1 VSVAEQLRPQSRAVS
16 MNLIDEPDLPTR
28 ERMDPDGLQKLADS
42 IAANGLINPI
52 AVEERGN
59 RFVILAGHRRFIA
72 HKQIG
77 AATIDARIY
86 PAGIDQA
93 IAIQACENALQQKPN
108 AAEEGEWL
116 QELYVTKCGEDLE
129 KLSVLTGLSES
140 YLGLRLVIAQGD
152 PRIRDAV
159 KAKEISATVA
169 AHLNRIT
176 DDDLRFYYLES
187 AKAQGA
193 GERLVKLWVSQA
205 QQIQAT
211 RATAQQ
217 PTDSAPAAVASA
229 PINVNRCACCGA
241 THDVSEMIW
250 IQLHKYCNQAI
261 VEPFMRKRRE
271 LES

>member
-52 AVEERGN
+52 AVEERGPL
-59 RFVILAGHRRFIA
+59 RDSRRPSA
-72 HKQIG
+72 LSSRHKQLG

-140 YLGLRLVIAQGD
+140 YLSLRLVIAQGD

-217 PTDSAPAAVASA
+217 PADSAPAAVASA
-229 PINVNRCACCGA
+229 PMNVNRCACCGGD
-241 THDVSEMIW
+241 T
-250 IQLHKYCNQAI
+250 
-261 VEPFMRKRRE
+261 
-271 LES
+271 

>member
-1 VSVAEQLRPQSRAVS
+1 VSVAEPLRPEARAVS

-28 ERMDPDGLQKLADS
+28 ERMDPDGLQRLADS

-52 AVEERGN
+52 ALEERLP
-59 RFVILAGHRRFIA
+59 RYVILAGHRRFIA
-72 HKQIG
+72 TKMLG

-86 PAGIDQA
+86 PAGIDRA
-93 IAIQACENALQQKPN
+93 IAIQASENAHQQKPN
-108 AAEEGEWL
+108 AGEEGEWF
-116 QELYVTKCGEDLE
+116 QELYVTKCGSDLE
-129 KLSVLTGLSES
+129 KLSALTGLSES
-140 YLGLRLVIAQGD
+140 YLSLRLIIAQGD
-152 PRIRDAV
+152 PRVRDAV

-211 RATAQQ
+211 RATAQ
-217 PTDSAPAAVASA
+217 PSAESAPAAVASA
-229 PINVNRCACCGA
+229 PVNENRCACCAG
-241 THDVSEMIW
+241 THDVSEMVW

>member
-1 VSVAEQLRPQSRAVS
+1 MTDSVQAQPQSRALS

-28 ERMDPDGLQKLADS
+28 EKMDGDALHKLADS
-42 IAANGLINPI
+42 IAAHGLINPI

-59 RFVILAGHRRFIA
+59 RFVILAGHRRYAA
-72 HKQIG
+72 HKMLH

-86 PAGIDQA
+86 PAGIDVA

-116 QELYVTKCGEDLE
+116 QELFVTKCGNDLE

-140 YLGLRLVIAQGD
+140 YLSLRLVIAQGD
-152 PRIRDAV
+152 PRVRDAV

-217 PTDSAPAAVASA
+217 PAAAAPAAVASA
-229 PINVNRCACCGA
+229 PVNENRCACCGG
-241 THDVSEMIW
+241 THDVSEMTW
-250 IQLHKYCNQAI
+250 IQLHRYCNQAI
-261 VEPFMRKRRE
+261 VEPLLRKRRE